1 MGLIRV
7 AYIFFSYKNTSFN
20 LNVYKNML
28 LRCETGVGQ
37 RGKDLTVNRTT
48 NKFKIMVNFEIVQHK
63 QK

>member
-1 MGLIRV
+1 
-7 AYIFFSYKNTSFN
+7 
-20 LNVYKNML
+20 ML

-48 NKFKIMVNFEIVQHK
+48 NKIKIMVNFEIAQQK